1 MKQTERDADAS
12 CCACVLRKHAL
23 RVGLSLWLSIAAANS
38 IAATCTVTTPG
49 LAFGNYDVFAAG
61 ATNGTGTL
69 SIKCSKV
76 AGDPNNVNIS
86 YTISLATGSS
96 GSYVQRQMKS
106 GTNTLGYNLYT
117 TTTHSVVWGNGT
129 GSTSTV
135 AGSMRL
141 TNASPSITNTH
152 TVFGQ
157 IPPLQDVAVA
167 SNYLDNITVTV
178 TY

>member
-1 MKQTERDADAS
+1 MKPTTRDADAS
-12 CCACVLRKHAL
+12 RSACVPRRHAL
-23 RVGLSLWLSIAAANS
+23 RCGLSLWLGIAAANS

-49 LAFGNYDVFAAG
+49 LAFGNYDVYAAG

-69 SIKCSKV
+69 SVKCSKV

-106 GTNTLGYNLYT
+106 GTNSLGYNLYT
-117 TTTHSVVWGNGT
+117 TNTHSVVWGNGT

-141 TNASPSITNTH
+141 TNGNPTITNTH

-157 IPPLQDVAVA
+157 IPPLQDAAVA